1 MMTRALRDYNPEHL
15 AERES
20 QDRQRRRWHKLIEG
34 EAGSTSR
41 AELRKLVS
49 NE

>member
-1 MMTRALRDYNPEHL
+1 MMTRALRDYSPERL

-34 EAGSTSR
+34 EAQVVPSFASW
-41 AELRKLVS
+41 
-49 NE
+49 